1 MIPILYSAS
10 DIIKSSPYWIT
21 TTSSLRLRSTPS
33 TSGTILTSLPNNTQV
48 YASEVVTGDLVI
60 DTDQWIKTTYDG
72 HIGYLTCYYLEHVMS
87 NHIPSHYGTGA
98 LSDCLSCSVTEKRN
112 GIYEL
117 SLSYPAL
124 GLHASD
130 IAPNMYI
137 KAKPNYTDN
146 PQLFRIYK
154 VGKAI
159 NGRFDVS
166 AQHISYDM
174 GGMVIS
180 SGTASSC
187 AAACSLLQSSTYPF
201 SISTDKSVSATFTI
215 TEPSSVRSWFGG
227 KAGSLLDVFGTGE
240 WKYDNYSCQLK
251 TSRGT
256 DRGVEIR
263 YGKNLTDLSQVLD
276 MSNLVT
282 GVIPYYVNSESG
294 AVITGAKVSTGLTL
308 DRDRDIA
315 IDFSQDVNPES
326 ATPIA
331 TQLSNLATNYINN
344 NNLTSITNS
353 ISLDF
358 VQIGELKDRV
368 DLCDTVHIYFEP
380 LGITASAKCI
390 STTWDVLNDRYS
402 KTEFG
407 EPRTDI
413 TDTIAAASK
422 KLEKTPTV
430 SQMTQAV
437 NRATELITGNLGG
450 YVVLHDTDYDGEPDE
465 ILIMDTADI
474 NTATKVWRWN
484 KNGLG
489 YSDTGYS
496 GTYGLAMTAD
506 GEIVADFITTGT
518 LNADLIKAG
527 VIEDSGHNSTINMT
541 TGVAILKNLQA
552 KNSFQLVD
560 TSNVRRCWLT
570 YSVAGGTTLEH
581 LDDNGTPM
589 AQFAAN
595 PNYGGVVD
603 IYNLAGGLVGVLAA
617 SQSRQA
623 GYLTLNN
630 SSAKAIAEL
639 FDRADGYGGTVR
651 VNDANGNERGGI
663 TASNTGGFIW
673 VQDTS
678 GKTSATMYVRGDG
691 YGGLIKA
698 NNASGN
704 EMATLTVDSNGGDI
718 YIKNSSD
725 KKTVEA
731 SNYNSA
737 GYLAIN
743 DSSGTANAELWN
755 DGGGKL
761 RLKNSSHVQVL
772 DAFTNSTNG
781 GTLQIKNSYGDYVV
795 SLFAGSYNDG
805 SINLYDLNGNNNI
818 NLAGHSGN
826 ITCVSLTQT
835 SSRKVKENI
844 KPMPDAE
851 ARKILEL
858 QAVSFDFKNEGRG
871 KDKRGFIAEDV
882 AEILPNLVTPETED
896 RPASLDYIG
905 MIPYLQGVIKEQ
917 EARIKALEDKLNN
930 LGG

>member
-33 TSGTILTSLPNNTQV
+33 TSGAILTSLPNNTQV

-72 HIGYLTCYYLEHVMS
+72 HTGYLTCYYLEHVMS

-187 AAACSLLQSSTYPF
+187 AAACSLLQSSAYPF

-294 AVITGAKVSTGLTL
+294 AVAVGAKVSTGLTL

-465 ILIMDTADI
+465 ILIMNTADI

-518 LNADLIKAG
+518 LNANLIKAG
-527 VIEDSGHNSTINMT
+527 VIEDTGHNSTIDMT
-541 TGVAILKNLQA
+541 TGVAILKDLVAKHQFQHVDNNGVIRTMITYNVSDGTSLIFRDTAQNDIVQLYAAPSDGGHLKLRNENAVNIVQA
-552 KNSFQLVD
+552 F
-560 TSNVRRCWLT
+560 RR
-570 YSVAGGTTLEH
+570 S
-581 LDDNGTPM
+581 
-589 AQFAAN
+589 
-595 PNYGGVVD
+595 
-603 IYNLAGGLVGVLAA
+603 
-617 SQSRQA
+617 
-623 GYLTLNN
+623 
-630 SSAKAIAEL
+630 
-639 FDRADGYGGTVR
+639 DGYGGTVA
-651 VNDANGNERGGI
+651 VYDASGNERGGV
-663 TASNTGGFIW
+663 TSSNTGGFIW

-743 DSSGTANAELWN
+743 DSSGTANAEIWN
-755 DGGGKL
+755 DSGGKL
-761 RLKNSSHVQVL
+761 RLKNSSHVQIL
-772 DAFTNSTNG
+772 DAFTNSTSG

-858 QAVSFDFKNEGRG
+858 QAVSFDFKNEGQG